1 MIQRAGMSTEAFKCL
16 MLFKLT
22 IVVANFPT
30 ESPQLYT
37 SRQVDT
43 PPQHQLQRLR
53 SKEATHCKNQPS
65 VPNQKL
71 EHQHQ

>member
-1 MIQRAGMSTEAFKCL
+1 MIPKTGRSTEILKCV

-37 SRQVDT
+37 SCRVDT
-43 PPQHQLQRLR
+43 PPQHPLQRLR
-53 SKEATHCKNQPS
+53 NKEATHSKDQQS

-71 EHQHQ
+71 EH